1 MHGDGSEPPPGC
13 GSSGRE
19 LKPRAERR
27 KLPLGRGAT
36 LLIGGRT
43 HIVGLSDLS
52 GTGAYLVTGAAAA
65 VGDELVLKLFVLP
78 GSSGLAV
85 RARVVRVVPGGRE
98 QDHHPRGLAVEFVG
112 VDEAGRARLE
122 SYVRAGLRR

>member
-1 MHGDGSEPPPGC
+1 MHGNGSEPPPGD
-13 GSSGRE
+13 GSRGRE

-65 VGDELVLKLFVLP
+65 VGDELVLQLFLLS
-78 GSSGLAV
+78 GGSGLAL
-85 RARVVRVVPGGRE
+85 RARVVRVVPGGQE
-98 QDHHPRGLAVEFVG
+98 QDHHRRGLAVEFLG
-112 VDEAGRARLE
+112 VDEADRARLE

>member
-1 MHGDGSEPPPGC
+1 MHGNGSEPPPG
-13 GSSGRE
+13 GGGSGRE

-36 LLIGGRT
+36 LLVGGRT

-78 GSSGLAV
+78 GSVGLAV
-85 RARVVRVVPGGRE
+85 RARVVRVVPGGQE
-98 QDHHPRGLAVEFVG
+98 QDHHPRGLAVEFVD